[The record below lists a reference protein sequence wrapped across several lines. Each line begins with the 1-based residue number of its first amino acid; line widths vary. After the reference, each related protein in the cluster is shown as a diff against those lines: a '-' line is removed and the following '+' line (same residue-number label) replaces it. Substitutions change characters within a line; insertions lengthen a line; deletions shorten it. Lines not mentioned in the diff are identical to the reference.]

1 MKAALAA
8 LGFALAFSASAQY
21 PDRSIHIIVP
31 YAPGGGVDN
40 LTRVVA
46 ERLGRRLQ
54 QAIIVDNKPGAD
66 GAIGADAAAKS
77 APDGYTLFMATS
89 SVAAKKSLVKKL
101 PYDAEADF
109 VRIARIARA
118 PSVLIVTPSLPVKN
132 VADLVAYGKAHP
144 ATLSY
149 GTPGVGSTQ
158 HLNAEILKSETGMDA
173 LHVPYKGGAPALIDI
188 LAGRVHFMMAVPSEV
203 LSNIRAG
210 TVRAIA
216 VSGRERMPQLP
227 ELPTLAE
234 AGLRTNPGQSTWWGL
249 VAPAKTPPAVIE
261 RLARETLAI
270 LSDPETRQ
278 AIEAQGLQAAPLDAR
293 EFDEFFREEVKRYA
307 ELVKRFNIPA
317 E

>member
-1 MKAALAA
+1 MKAFLAA
-8 LGFALAFSASAQY
+8 AALALAFSASAQY
-21 PDRSIHIIVP
+21 PDRPIHIIVP

-46 ERLGRRLQ
+46 ERLGRRLAQ
-54 QAIIVDNKPGAD
+54 PVVIDNKPGAD

-77 APDGYTLFMATS
+77 PPDGYTLFMATS

-109 VRIARIARA
+109 VRIVRIARA
-118 PSVLIVTPSLPVKN
+118 PSVLIVTPSLPART
-132 VADLVAYGKAHP
+132 VAELVAYGKANP

-158 HLNAEILKSETGMDA
+158 HLNAEILKSETGLDA

-203 LSNIRAG
+203 LSNIKAG

-216 VSGRERMPQLP
+216 VSGSDRMPQLP

-234 AGLRTNPGQSTWWGL
+234 SGLRGNPGQTTWWGL
-249 VAPAKTPPAVIE
+249 VAPAKTPPAIVE
-261 RLARETLAI
+261 KLAQETLAI
-270 LSDPETRQ
+270 LADPETRK
-278 AIEAQGLQAAPLDAR
+278 AIEAQGLQAAPLNSR